1 MLRLRTASPYLL
13 TALLAGAGA
22 THFLKPAGYDAIVP
36 HLLPHPRAWTYASGV
51 VEIGLGAAVAHP
63 RTRHRG
69 ALAAAL
75 LFVVVFPANV
85 QMAVDARTAGAKAIS
100 FARLPL
106 QVPLVVW
113 ALSVASAAG
122 GLPGWLGRARRAVRS
137 GP

>member
-13 TALLAGAGA
+13 TALLAGAGI
-22 THFLKPAGYDAIVP
+22 THFLKPSGYDAIVP

-63 RTRHRG
+63 RTRNRG

-85 QMAVDARTAGAKAIS
+85 QMALDARTPGARTIS
-100 FARLPL
+100 YARLPL
-106 QVPLVVW
+106 QVPLVLW
-113 ALSVASAAG
+113 ALQVASAAG